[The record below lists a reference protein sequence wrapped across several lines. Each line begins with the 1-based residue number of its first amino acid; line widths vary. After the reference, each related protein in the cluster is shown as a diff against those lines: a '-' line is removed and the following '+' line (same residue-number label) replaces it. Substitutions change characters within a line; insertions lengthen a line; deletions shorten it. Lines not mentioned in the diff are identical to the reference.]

1 MLTGNVLCF
10 LLTIISLARLI
21 FLLFLAIR
29 NYFMCCLSFR
39 SNEYF
44 FFYREPKKMS
54 RNDAKFRDRA

>member
-21 FLLFLAIR
+21 FLLFLTIR
-29 NYFMCCLSFR
+29 NYFVCCLSFR

-44 FFYREPKKMS
+44 LIVGSIKH
-54 RNDAKFRDRA
+54 